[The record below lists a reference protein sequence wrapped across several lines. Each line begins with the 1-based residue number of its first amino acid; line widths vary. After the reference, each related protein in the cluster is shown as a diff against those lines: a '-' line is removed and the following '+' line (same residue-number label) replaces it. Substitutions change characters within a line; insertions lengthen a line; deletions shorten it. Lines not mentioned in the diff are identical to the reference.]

1 MLRIHISGDSITSQ
15 YLKHHYTLLQ
25 FMYSNIH
32 IYIHTNILQLYYIKS
47 IFSEYCSY
55 YLLLTYYYEY
65 IQL

>member
-1 MLRIHISGDSITSQ
+1 MLQIHISGDSVTSQ
-15 YLKHHYTLLQ
+15 YLKHHFTLLQ

-32 IYIHTNILQLYYIKS
+32 IYTNILQLYYIKS

-55 YLLLTYYYEY
+55 YLLLTYYYEN